1 MANKR
6 TEIIKTLIREIPNLK
21 IVGQGETFNLW
32 RDKVDAIFR
41 KSWGED
47 SAKYKEIHQ
56 YLYPRFLFMPNPS
69 NERHDYGKEFRL
81 RLDGYESK
89 LNALLFEMSIE
100 EDDEN
105 EEEPLLLIIKILN
118 NFPKFALQI
127 TRRHENRQSIEFNDE
142 YDVQDALHAIL
153 LLHFDNIK
161 REEPIPHSAG
171 AYSSIDFLLR
181 KEKIGIEVKMP
192 RKGLRDKSLGA
203 QLAED
208 KERYKKEKDCETLLF
223 FIYDPKHYIQ
233 NPSEIIQDISGNVYG
248 MKVMVVYGPTL

>member
-6 TEIIKTLIREIPNLK
+6 TEIIKALISEIPNLK
-21 IVGQGETFNLW
+21 NMGQGGTFNLW
-32 RDKVDAIFR
+32 RDKVDAVFR

-56 YLYPRFLFMPNPS
+56 YLYPRFFSMPNPS

-100 EDDEN
+100 EDDEKDA
-105 EEEPLLLIIKILN
+105 LSLIIGILG
-118 NFPKFALQI
+118 NFPKFAQQI
-127 TRRHENRQSIEFNDE
+127 NKRHEKRTSIEFNDE

-153 LLHFDNIK
+153 LLHFDNVK
-161 REEPIPHSAG
+161 REEPIPHCAG
-171 AYSSIDFLLR
+171 ASSSIDFLLR

-192 RKGLRDKSLGA
+192 RKGLQDKNLGA

-208 KERYKKEKDCETLLF
+208 KERYKKEIDCKTLIF
-223 FIYDPKHYIQ
+223 FIYDPNHFIN
-233 NPSEIIQDISGNVYG
+233 NPSEIVQDISGEVYG
-248 MKVMVVYGPTL
+248 MNVMVVYCPSL